1 MVMVETVEVAPAAG
15 PVPTPGGPLSY
26 IHWGP
31 GIAGAIIAAATS
43 FVLMS
48 FASAVGLMVAS
59 PSPTWRD
66 ASVWLA
72 ILSGF
77 WIIVVAVG
85 SFALGGYVAGRV
97 RSTWKASSG
106 RGRIPRRRAR
116 ADRLGARRHAG
127 CGAARAHRRVRL
139 RPGVWRRLRAT
150 PPARL
155 PSLRMRLDRLFRPD
169 TAGPE
174 LRAEAGR
181 ILMRGLGR
189 DGIAGGGSRTARP
202 PHVVRVRAWLPPD
215 AERRVMQVLA
225 DARDAASQ
233 ARQERR
239 DPRLLP
245 CGGLAWRARRQPG
258 WRQVSAE
265 STATTSSRRHCAG
278 ARRRSDQSKPGGGV
292 KPPGMVTASIHAC
305 HEIEAV
311 TIWRVTL
318 SPPPRQIHDKSTTLF
333 CPHDRRALTRPWNAT

>member
-1 MVMVETVEVAPAAG
+1 MVMVETVEPAG

-31 GIAGAIIAAATS
+31 GIAGAIVAAATS

-85 SFALGGYVAGRV
+85 SFALGGYIAGRV
-97 RSTWKASSG
+97 RSTWKASEDEVEFRDG
-106 RGRIPRRRAR
+106 VHGLIAW
-116 ADRLGARRHAG
+116 ALGVMLGAALLALTASTFAAG
-127 CGAARAHRRVRL
+127 GVASPPRDTAGA
-139 RPGVWRRLRAT
+139 
-150 PPARL
+150 
-155 PSLRMRLDRLFRPD
+155 PSFLAYELDRLFRPE

-189 DGIAGGGSRTARP
+189 TDLPTDDRAQLVRITSAVTGLAQPEAQQR
-202 PHVVRVRAWLPPD
+202 VV
-215 AERRVMQVLA
+215 QVLSN
-225 DARDAASQ
+225 ARNAASQ
-233 ARQERR
+233 ARRSAVILGFSLAAA
-239 DPRLLP
+239 LL
-245 CGGLAWRARRQPG
+245 
-258 WRQVSAE
+258 
-265 STATTSSRRHCAG
+265 AG
-278 ARRRSDQSKPGGGV
+278 AAAAWMAAGVGGKHRDGEFA
-292 KPPGMVTASIHAC
+292 PPL
-305 HEIEAV
+305 
-311 TIWRVTL
+311 RL
-318 SPPPRQIHDKSTTLF
+318 
-333 CPHDRRALTRPWNAT
+333 RAAPF